1 MREII
6 FGNRGRLGASMICSG
21 WDPYEGYQI
30 YAVNQTGYQ
39 KAGNYMAGGSGSV
52 YITGF
57 MDTNYKENMSK
68 AEITEFLKQCISLAC
83 FRDGSSGG
91 CIRMVYITKDGI
103 ERTFT

>member
-1 MREII
+1 
-6 FGNRGRLGASMICSG
+6 
-21 WDPYEGYQI
+21 
-30 YAVNQTGYQ
+30 
-39 KAGNYMAGGSGSV
+39 
-52 YITGF
+52 